1 MAACSYR
8 QTLTSHRSSRG
19 HIQLPTR
26 NGRCQCAD
34 VASGLTGR
42 NLASGL
48 LKDDSMRLLIAPSS
62 TLFAALALALLSAC
76 GIEDEGL
83 IEPGLPAPSVA
94 DTAPSVDQIA
104 DPIDSVMPTAIR
116 IRHCY
121 STCSSDPNK
130 GLSRDTYRRNLQ
142 LGCNMLCCSQGLL
155 QWAFVRL
162 QVSQLGLYLTH
173 APIPFVP
180 LCSPIL
186 SSQGSQREP

>member
-26 NGRCQCAD
+26 KGRCQCAD
-34 VASGLTGR
+34 IASGLTGR

-130 GLSRDTYRRNLQ
+130 GWTKTHTV
-142 LGCNMLCCSQGLL
+142 GTCSSDATCSAAAK
-155 QWAFVRL
+155 AF
-162 QVSQLGLYLTH
+162 
-173 APIPFVP
+173 
-180 LCSPIL
+180 CSGL
-186 SSQGSQREP
+186 SSGYKYHNSACT